1 MANNKITQNNIIMWL
16 EDVVP
21 QMQKSASPTDTL
33 LKYAKDHNFSSAIL
47 ERVGHMFN
55 SLKTNSFYNMAKEAS
70 HRGDYISTLDV
81 DGLVKQYEA
90 FNLNEL
96 DLSNIKTATKNADPF
111 GGCGKIKLASTNA
124 KEGDINDLAFLS
136 DVETMSCDANE
147 LKYAAK
153 KKEILNNL
161 DSFKFSSYTITD
173 TPEKPL
179 FEKDPVDFE
188 MQCKKA
194 KQEAHFEYT
203 KAVEIMNSIEKK
215 FASVYNTHSLRKGH
229 IPFANLEYKMLE
241 SAGDNYEVIKEAMD
255 QLGSALKSHSLFLKE
270 NLKTA
275 SEAGLIDDPDFI
287 DDGEEALLSK
297 DVLDYSEAYQHA
309 KEASEFIEE
318 IEKTAAAAAAAT
330 VVPPQTLHDLKKIQT
345 AANTANLNAYTQQI
359 LNQIRLDNNADIRN
373 NDAALRAAELHEL
386 SKTEKALSKIKEE
399 RKEIENKK
407 KEFAGTLDKT
417 IKELG
422 SSGADLL
429 ERGVVV
435 PVTEALRSTKQDLS
449 AMFHAMNMAKAEK
462 NESEKLSPVEKKVRQ
477 LESRLILEQLIYT
490 DPVLSKLDDDALN
503 SLMESYSTIVR
514 KNPDIAVDKGLLRP
528 ILRQIVASGGVD
540 VNSAMNLS
548 TLSLND
554 AKVKALDK
562 SRK

>member
-1 MANNKITQNNIIMWL
+1 MPARVLLRFVANDSWLTLRLYSISLLIISVANIATPKI
-16 EDVVP
+16 
-21 QMQKSASPTDTL
+21 
-33 LKYAKDHNFSSAIL
+33 
-47 ERVGHMFN
+47 G
-55 SLKTNSFYNMAKEAS
+55 
-70 HRGDYISTLDV
+70 
-81 DGLVKQYEA
+81 
-90 FNLNEL
+90 
-96 DLSNIKTATKNADPF
+96 
-111 GGCGKIKLASTNA
+111 
-124 KEGDINDLAFLS
+124 FLI
-136 DVETMSCDANE
+136 A
-147 LKYAAK
+147 
-153 KKEILNNL
+153 
-161 DSFKFSSYTITD
+161 
-173 TPEKPL
+173 
-179 FEKDPVDFE
+179 
-188 MQCKKA
+188 
-194 KQEAHFEYT
+194 
-203 KAVEIMNSIEKK
+203 
-215 FASVYNTHSLRKGH
+215 
-229 IPFANLEYKMLE
+229 
-241 SAGDNYEVIKEAMD
+241 
-255 QLGSALKSHSLFLKE
+255 
-270 NLKTA
+270 
-275 SEAGLIDDPDFI
+275 
-287 DDGEEALLSK
+287 
-297 DVLDYSEAYQHA
+297 
-309 KEASEFIEE
+309 
-318 IEKTAAAAAAAT
+318 
-330 VVPPQTLHDLKKIQT
+330 T

-359 LNQIRLDNNADIRN
+359 LNQIQLDNNADIRN
-373 NDAALRAAELHEL
+373 NDAALRAAEAHEL

-399 RKEIENKK
+399 RKEKETKE
-407 KEFAGTLDKT
+407 KEFIGTLDKT

>member
-81 DGLVKQYEA
+81 DDLIKQYEA
-90 FNLNEL
+90 FNPNEL

-161 DSFKFSSYTITD
+161 DSFKFSSYTIED
-173 TPEKPL
+173 TSEKPL

-309 KEASEFIEE
+309 KEASEFIKE
-318 IEKTAAAAAAAT
+318 IEKTAT
-330 VVPPQTLHDLKKIQT
+330 TQVDLINKQIEELIERTKGHKQQYKTRSDQNKREQQRHEQDKDLKDKKDKREERET
-345 AANTANLNAYTQQI
+345 TM
-359 LNQIRLDNNADIRN
+359 REKD
-373 NDAALRAAELHEL
+373 
-386 SKTEKALSKIKEE
+386 TESKIKEREAETE
-399 RKEIENKK
+399 RKNRKDKLDQINRGYDKAIGSA
-407 KEFAGTLDKT
+407 KEFGGAVADAISVGSKGIVDAGKTLKDDFINLYDRMERMKG
-417 IKELG
+417 EHR
-422 SSGADLL
+422 SSD
-429 ERGVVV
+429 
-435 PVTEALRSTKQDLS
+435 
-449 AMFHAMNMAKAEK
+449 
-462 NESEKLSPVEKKVRQ
+462 KLSPVEKEVKSLQ
-477 LESRLILEQLIYT
+477 DRLILEQLMYT
-490 DPVLSKLDDDALN
+490 DPVLSRIDDNTAN
-503 SLMESYSTIVR
+503 TLMESYNSLIR
-514 KNPDIAVDKGLLRP
+514 SNPDLASDIGLLRP
-528 ILRQIVASGGVD
+528 LLRQIVAAGGVD
-540 VNSAMNLS
+540 INSAMNLS
-548 TLSLND
+548 TLRLND
-554 AKVKALDK
+554 AKANHLK
-562 SRK
+562 

>member
-55 SLKTNSFYNMAKEAS
+55 SLKTNSFYNMAKESS

-81 DGLVKQYEA
+81 DDLIKQYEA
-90 FNLNEL
+90 FNPNEL
-96 DLSNIKTATKNADPF
+96 DLSNIKTATKSADSF

-124 KEGDINDLAFLS
+124 KEGDINDLALLS

-161 DSFKFSSYTITD
+161 DSFKFSSYTIAS

-275 SEAGLIDDPDFI
+275 SEAGLLDDLDFV

-318 IEKTAAAAAAAT
+318 IEKTAANAYD
-330 VVPPQTLHDLKKIQT
+330 PLLTLAKIDLTNKQEETEKSKKTNIDKNTEYTENKNKREDAKNKREEKEHEQNLKLRQAKFDLEQEDKKVKQKQETQKRYEDKIQKSKE
-345 AANTANLNAYTQQI
+345 NTKKELEKLTDSAS
-359 LNQIRLDNNADIRN
+359 
-373 NDAALRAAELHEL
+373 ALL
-386 SKTEKALSKIKEE
+386 SKGLIDPTTKAL
-399 RKEIENKK
+399 ENSFGHLK
-407 KEFAGTLDKT
+407 
-417 IKELG
+417 
-422 SSGADLL
+422 
-429 ERGVVV
+429 
-435 PVTEALRSTKQDLS
+435 ALYSDI
-449 AMFHAMNMAKAEK
+449 AAAKAEK
-462 NESEKLSPVEKKVRQ
+462 NQSEKLSPVEEAVKSLQ
-477 LESRLILEQLIYT
+477 DRLVLEQLLYT
-490 DPVLSKLDDDALN
+490 DPILSKLSDDETN
-503 SLMESYSTIVR
+503 QLMESYNTLVR
-514 KNPDIAVDKGLLRP
+514 RNPDLASDVGLLRP
-528 ILRQIVASGGVD
+528 ILRQIIAAGGVD
-540 VNSAMNLS
+540 INTASGVANLPF
-548 TLSLND
+548 
-554 AKVKALDK
+554 
-562 SRK
+562 RK